1 MGTTLRRKW
10 KAFLLVCAASI
21 FLLTNS
27 NCRNQSEQANNGN
40 GASTAPAPAQTAAQI
55 VIPPW
60 PNTFPKNGFPAT
72 ASISGN
78 IPLAVPL
85 PNDIG
90 PTDQVRLRPYFDYFS
105 WQSFIALNWPATQ
118 GARGVPNQPDNPN
131 MFLKAASGTPV
142 VWGTYKETF
151 ELFGQKDQRPTVWES
166 FDMPINPCQGGQ
178 PGQKAL
184 VLLSKGDTT
193 LDGINQAFS
202 YPLIDQNKNYVS
214 YEVRYNQAQYN
225 FVRGTDGDQSSWLYF
240 LKNLQPK
247 EPVQMPISSPA
258 TPATPASTNS
268 PATPATPATLG
279 AIMLKASWRTKTDK
293 DDLSRYYT
301 TQAQVLDPVTN
312 KCTPQQVLLVGLH
325 IAHKV
330 APFTEWVWST
340 FEQVDNVPPDSN
352 GSSPQPSPP
361 PNGYS
366 FNNGTNTPPTVG
378 GFANR
383 PPQPAPSIQPID
395 QRVPVQVTRLNP
407 IPDTPQGASTR
418 DVNAF
423 YQQMLK
429 GTVWQY
435 YQLVMTQWPFSTNP
449 LVTMEQGGIYPRDAG
464 GAFPVNGVVNTTM
477 ETYFQA
483 PNDAAGAG
491 GNSCMSCHFRAGQA
505 DFSWGLM
512 RRAH

>member
-1 MGTTLRRKW
+1 MGTTVRRNW
-10 KAFLLVCAASI
+10 KAFPLAFAAF
-21 FLLTNS
+21 FLLLANS
-27 NCRNQSEQANNGN
+27 NCLNQSEQANKGN
-40 GASTAPAPAQTAAQI
+40 GTGAQATPPPAAQV

-85 PNDIG
+85 PDDIG

-105 WQSFIALNWPATQ
+105 WQSFIALNWPATT
-118 GARGVPNQPDNPN
+118 GARGVADQPDNPN
-131 MFLKAASGTPV
+131 VFLKAASATPV
-142 VWGTYKETF
+142 VWGTYKESF
-151 ELFGQKDQRPTVWES
+151 ELFGQKEQRPTPWASYDV
-166 FDMPINPCQGGQ
+166 PVPVCQGGQ
-178 PGQKAL
+178 ANQKAL

-202 YPLIDQNKNYVS
+202 YPLIDQNKNYVT
-214 YEVRYNQAQYN
+214 YEVRYNQSQYD
-225 FVRGTDGDQSSWLYF
+225 FVRGDDKDQSTWLYF

-258 TPATPASTNS
+258 TPATPASGNNA
-268 PATPATPATLG
+268 ATPATPATLG
-279 AIMLKASWRTKTDK
+279 AIMLKAAWRIKTDK
-293 DDLSRYYT
+293 DDVSRYYT
-301 TQAQVLDPVTN
+301 TQAQVLDPVTQ

-352 GSSPQPSPP
+352 SGSPQPSPP
-361 PNGYS
+361 PGGYS

-418 DVNAF
+418 DINAF
-423 YQQMLK
+423 YQQLLK

-449 LVTMEQGGIYPRDAG
+449 LVTLEQGGIYPRDAG
-464 GAFPVNGVVNTTM
+464 GAFPVNGVINTTM
-477 ETYFQA
+477 ETYFQS

-491 GNSCMSCHFRAGQA
+491 GNSCMSCHYRAGQA